1 MGLVNTRW
9 KEIASQLEPIVSPD
23 GICGWENIDVI
34 RQKQILLAIAPGTPP
49 SCIVYPH
56 TEAELASV
64 IACAHHNNWRV
75 IPCGSGSK
83 LSWGGL
89 VENVQLV
96 VSTERLNHLIQHAV
110 GDLTVTVESGT
121 KLADIQD
128 TLATAGQFIALD
140 PGAPK
145 SATIGGIIAT
155 ADAGSLRQRYGG
167 VRDQLLGITFVR
179 ADGQIAKAGGR
190 VVKNVAGY
198 DLMKLFTG
206 SYGTLGIITSATFR
220 VYPLP
225 EATATVV
232 LTGTADAIAQAN
244 TSLRSSAL
252 APIAVDLLS
261 TTLVTRLGIG
271 QGLGLMTRFGSMTE
285 SVKQQSAQL
294 VELGLQ
300 LGLQSA
306 IYEAGDETDL
316 WQKLREQMGAS
327 TTEPVMTCKIGVLPK
342 AALATLNQLDSVA
355 PSQARSLIHGAS
367 GLGLLQ
373 LEASAVTAQ
382 IVSEMRSLCETQGGF
397 LTVLD
402 SPVTLKQQLDV
413 WGYSGNA
420 VDLMRRI
427 KQQFDPTHLLSPH
440 RFVGGI

>member
-1 MGLVNTRW
+1 MGLVNTRM
-9 KEIASQLEPIVSPD
+9 KETANQLEPIVSPD
-23 GICGWENIDVI
+23 GLCEWEDIDVI
-34 RQKQILLAIAPGTPP
+34 RQKQILLAIAPGNPP

-64 IACAHHNNWRV
+64 IACAHQNNWRV
-75 IPCGSGSK
+75 LPCGSGSK
-83 LSWGGL
+83 LGWGGL

-96 VSTERLNHLIQHAV
+96 VSTERLNHLIEHAA
-110 GDLTVTVESGT
+110 GDLTVTVEAGT

-128 TLATAGQFIALD
+128 ALRSSRQFVALD
-140 PGAPK
+140 PPTPK

-155 ADAGSLRQRYGG
+155 AAAGSWRQRYGG

-225 EATATVV
+225 EASSTIV
-232 LTGTADAIAQAN
+232 LTGTKDAIAQAF
-244 TSLRSSAL
+244 TSQRASAL
-252 APIAVDLLS
+252 APTAVDLLS
-261 TTLVTRLGIG
+261 TTLVARLGIG
-271 QGLGLMTRFGSMTE
+271 QGLGLMARFQSMTE
-285 SVKQQSAQL
+285 SVKQQSAGL
-294 VELGLQ
+294 LELGKQ
-300 LGLQSA
+300 LGLQGA
-306 IYEAGDETDL
+306 IYDGDETDL
-316 WQKLREQMGAS
+316 WQKVGEQMQVS
-327 TTEPVMTCKIGVLPK
+327 TTEPVMTCKIGVLPT
-342 AALATLNQLDSVA
+342 AAIATLNQLDSVA
-355 PSQARSLIHGAS
+355 PSQAIGLIHAGS
-367 GLGLLQ
+367 GLGLLR

-382 IVSEMRSLCETQGGF
+382 ILLEMRSLCETQGGF
-397 LTVLD
+397 LTVLEA
-402 SPVTLKQQLDV
+402 PVTLKQQLDV
-413 WGYSGNA
+413 WGYSRNG

-427 KQQFDPTHLLSPH
+427 KQQFDPENLLSPH